1 MNVFIAKTMNLAERD
16 NYIYQLETQLDSK
29 KKAMFTKHT
38 QLNELSKNNKYLH
51 GVKEDYINYYDYK
64 IKEKI
69 EQINALKKI
78 QLYISNLNSSLNST
92 YNTISGFKNDEEL
105 IKKEI
110 SNIQLTVNKL
120 MNVTPDSYN
129 EELLN

>member
-51 GVKEDYINYYDYK
+51 
-64 IKEKI
+64 
-69 EQINALKKI
+69 L
-78 QLYISNLNSSLNST
+78 SL
-92 YNTISGFKNDEEL
+92 IH
-105 IKKEI
+105 I
-110 SNIQLTVNKL
+110 
-120 MNVTPDSYN
+120 
-129 EELLN
+129 